1 MKWRACLPFDAPL
14 AVAPMLDVTHRHCR
28 FLHRLLSPHAVL
40 YTEMITSAALV
51 HGNRDRLLAFSP
63 DEQPVV
69 LQLGGSD
76 PVQMAQASGHAAAAG
91 YRELNINVGC
101 PSDRVQAGR
110 FGACL
115 MREPEVVAACAH
127 AMHQASGLPVTVKT
141 RLGVDDDDSDDF
153 LRRFIDTV
161 ASAGVTHFI
170 LHARKAYLKGLSPKE
185 NRTKPPIQY
194 ERVYRLKA
202 EYPALRVTLN
212 GEISTVAAAR
222 EHLRHVDAVMVGR
235 EAWHNPYFLAE
246 LDHALYGT
254 PLPDRA
260 VVAERY
266 RAYARAYPND
276 SPSLLVQPLHGL
288 YHGQPGARAWR
299 RILNGT

>member
-1 MKWRACLPFDAPL
+1 MKWRVCLLFDTTL

-51 HGNRDRLLAFSP
+51 HGNRERLLAFSP
-63 DEQPVV
+63 EEQPVV

-76 PVQMAQASGHAAAAG
+76 PAQMAEAARHAAAAG
-91 YRELNINVGC
+91 YREININVGC

-115 MREPEVVAACAH
+115 MREPDIVAACAK
-127 AMHQASGLPVTVKT
+127 AMQQASGLAITVKT
-141 RLGVDDDDSDDF
+141 RLGVDNDDSEDF

-161 ASAGVTHFI
+161 ANAGVGHFI

-212 GEISTVAAAR
+212 GEINTIDAAQQ
-222 EHLRHVDAVMVGR
+222 HLRHVDAVMIGR
-235 EAWHNPYFLAE
+235 EAWHNPYFLTE

-260 VVAERY
+260 IIAEQY
-266 RAYARAYPND
+266 RAYTLDYPND

-299 RILNGT
+299 RSLGQL